1 MRKRS
6 TALIAKTLILLN
18 SSDDE
23 VSNDGNSS
31 ISEEADAKESDNL
44 RGLMDLSLASSPE
57 KKTTSTEGKDA
68 CDVKDTRPRH

>member
-1 MRKRS
+1 M
-6 TALIAKTLILLN
+6 
-18 SSDDE
+18 
-23 VSNDGNSS
+23 SNDGNSS